1 MQLTFGLRPYVIEDW
16 TNGYFI
22 QDDFKIRPNLVV
34 NLGLRYDYFSVPTE
48 IDDRLFNREGPT
60 GLGPLIP
67 ASEGIYK
74 ADTNNFAPRL
84 GFAWT
89 VDQSGR
95 TVVRGG
101 FGMFYSRSPLRNILE
116 VVRNSI
122 EEPFRVIYSRAEA
135 RALGLRYP
143 VTNEGVLP
151 IAKNPNAPWTG
162 STIDPDF
169 PSPESRQWL
178 VSASRQLTNTIAVDT
193 SYTGTRGVNLLY
205 NRQINTVDRV
215 TGLRQYAPGF
225 GEFRHFDT
233 AESTSY
239 HGWQTNL
246 QKRFADGLLVN
257 ANYTLAKSTSIGP
270 GDLSTLD
277 APQDPNNLDAEK
289 GPSPYDIRHRFAG
302 DALYELPFAR
312 WWDADG
318 FGKRLLLSGWQ
329 VSGVFRAQ
337 SGAPFSITQPS
348 SIIGQRVDLLG
359 GSPYLDSPDPLAYL
373 DRAAFAQVPIIAAS
387 GASARPGTLGRNALR
402 LPGFWNVDLAL
413 SKNLEFTQRVRLQL
427 RADMFNAFNHTLFSA
442 VNTTIT
448 SPNFGRFTSTRGARV
463 VQLNTRLIW

>member
-1 MQLTFGLRPYVIEDW
+1 
-16 TNGYFI
+16 
-22 QDDFKIRPNLVV
+22 
-34 NLGLRYDYFSVPTE
+34 
-48 IDDRLFNREGPT
+48 
-60 GLGPLIP
+60 
-67 ASEGIYK
+67 
-74 ADTNNFAPRL
+74 
-84 GFAWT
+84 
-89 VDQSGR
+89 
-95 TVVRGG
+95 
-101 FGMFYSRSPLRNILE
+101 
-116 VVRNSI
+116 
-122 EEPFRVIYSRAEA
+122 
-135 RALGLRYP
+135 LRYP

-215 TGLRQYAPGF
+215 TGLRPYAPGF

-233 AESTSY
+233 AERTSY

-277 APQDPNNLDAEK
+277 APQDPNNLEAEK
-289 GPSPYDIRHRFAG
+289 GPSPYDIRHRFAS

-312 WWDADG
+312 WWEADG

-337 SGAPFSITQPS
+337 SGAPFFISMPNSIL
-348 SIIGQRVDLLG
+348 GQRVDLLS
-359 GSPYLDSPDPLAYL
+359 GSPYLDSPDPVAYL
-373 DRAAFAQVPIIAAS
+373 DRAAFAAVPVIAAS

-402 LPGFWNVDLAL
+402 LPGFWNVDLAM
-413 SKNLEFTQRVRLQL
+413 SKNIEFTQRVRLQL